1 MNILQATKATS
12 INFIQSLLNE
22 TLTIQSR
29 PLQRDGIVINEYIA
43 QLDHKDE
50 TFVLVVSVP
59 VSEIMNNTV
68 NWDQHKQQ
76 STIIRL

>member
-12 INFIQSLLNE
+12 TNFIQSLLNE
-22 TLTIQSR
+22 SLTLQSR
-29 PLQRDGIVINEYIA
+29 PLEKDGVVVNEYIS

-68 NWDQHKQQ
+68 NWGIHKQNA
-76 STIIRL
+76 TIIRL